1 LKIDDEQQYE
11 LLDSLIKQ
19 VHDTISSLRSDK
31 DMELIHKINQL
42 ESVVSS
48 VAKHLNEPDLI
59 KDLREK
65 ESNKKFWAT
74 VDLQVLVRS
83 RMKQAYE
90 AMKSRS
96 Q

>member
-1 LKIDDEQQYE
+1 
-11 LLDSLIKQ
+11 
-19 VHDTISSLRSDK
+19 
-31 DMELIHKINQL
+31 MELIHKINQL

-74 VDLQVLVRS
+74 VDLQVLVR
-83 RMKQAYE
+83 
-90 AMKSRS
+90 
-96 Q
+96 

>member
-1 LKIDDEQQYE
+1 
-11 LLDSLIKQ
+11 
-19 VHDTISSLRSDK
+19 
-31 DMELIHKINQL
+31 MELIHKINQL

-48 VAKHLNEPDLI
+48 VAKHLNEQDLI

-83 RMKQAYE
+83 RMKQA
-90 AMKSRS
+90 
-96 Q
+96 

>member
-83 RMKQAYE
+83 RMKQAYQD
-90 AMKSRS
+90 MKVPDK
-96 Q
+96 